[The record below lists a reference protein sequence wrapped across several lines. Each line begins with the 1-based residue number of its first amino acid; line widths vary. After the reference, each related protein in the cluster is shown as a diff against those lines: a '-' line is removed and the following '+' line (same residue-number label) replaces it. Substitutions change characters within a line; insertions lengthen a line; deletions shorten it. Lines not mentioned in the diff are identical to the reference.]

1 MIGQHGTARNKC
13 MRISDNP
20 WLGEEREG
28 ERVVNMPIK
37 YVGRTTDF
45 KGKTLWE
52 IVGNLK
58 NFGVGRIVVRN
69 IFERYPEPSYLK
81 ICKVEAL
88 ANEVYQKPVQL
99 SFSYVPIQ

>member
-1 MIGQHGTARNKC
+1 
-13 MRISDNP
+13 
-20 WLGEEREG
+20 
-28 ERVVNMPIK
+28 MPIK

-58 NFGVGRIVVRN
+58 NFGVGRIVVRST
-69 IFERYPEPSYLK
+69 FERYPEPSYLK

-88 ANEVYQKPVQL
+88 ANEVYISETCSALFFLCADTVMVLFLLAVVYK
-99 SFSYVPIQ
+99 

>member
-1 MIGQHGTARNKC
+1 MVGT
-13 MRISDNP
+13 
-20 WLGEEREG
+20 ERER
-28 ERVVNMPIK
+28 ERESVVNMPIK

-58 NFGVGRIVVRN
+58 NFGVGRIVVRS

-88 ANEVYQKPVQL
+88 ANEVYYVHQKPVRL
-99 SFSYVPIQ
+99 CFFYVPIH

>member
-1 MIGQHGTARNKC
+1 
-13 MRISDNP
+13 
-20 WLGEEREG
+20 
-28 ERVVNMPIK
+28 MPIK

-58 NFGVGRIVVRN
+58 NFGVGRIVVRST
-69 IFERYPEPSYLK
+69 FERYPERSYLK

-88 ANEVYQKPVQL
+88 ANEVYYIYQKPVRL
-99 SFSYVPIQ
+99 CFSYVPMQ